1 MAARRKSGA
10 KVKSPPAKKW
20 NADFLAALAQSSNVT
35 LAAKKAGIDVSAVYK
50 ERRAKPEFYRQWQE
64 ALAEGYD
71 NLEMDL
77 LHRLRIGQLEG
88 GKVQARRKFDNAI
101 AFRLLTAHREA
112 VGRQRALRASE
123 DEDAIIASITEK
135 LEDMKAR
142 QDAARALTEEDGV
155 YRVGSDSDSGG
166 DDVGAD

>member
-10 KVKSPPAKKW
+10 KVKSPPTKKW
-20 NADFLAALAQSSNVT
+20 NSDFMAALAQSSNVT
-35 LAAKKAGIDVSAVYK
+35 LAARKAGIDVSAVYR

-64 ALAEGYD
+64 ALTEGYD

-88 GKVQARRKFDNAI
+88 GKAQARRKFDNAI

-112 VGRQRALRASE
+112 VGRQKALRASE

-135 LEDMKAR
+135 LEKMKAR
-142 QDAARALTEEDGV
+142 QDAARALTEDDGV
-155 YRVGSDSDSGG
+155 YRMGSDGG
-166 DDVGAD
+166 DDDDRAD

>member
-1 MAARRKSGA
+1 MAKRTTRTSGCRK
-10 KVKSPPAKKW
+10 KKTPPKTKW
-20 NADFLAALAQSSNVT
+20 QADFLAALAQSSNVT
-35 LAAKKAGIDVSAVYK
+35 LAAQKAGIDVSTVYK
-50 ERRAKPEFYRQWQE
+50 CRRAEPEFYRNWQE

-88 GKVQARRKFDNAI
+88 GKAQARRKFDKAI

-112 VGRQRALRASE
+112 VGRQKAMRASE

-135 LEDMKAR
+135 LEKMKAR
-142 QDAARALTEEDGV
+142 QDAARALTEEDGI
-155 YRVGSDSDSGG
+155 YRIDSDA
-166 DDVGAD
+166 GAD

>member
-1 MAARRKSGA
+1 MAKRTVRKTKPKTPPKA
-10 KVKSPPAKKW
+10 KW
-20 NADFLAALAQSSNVT
+20 QADFLAALAQSSNVT
-35 LAAKKAGIDVSAVYK
+35 LAAQKAGIDVRTVYK
-50 ERRAKPEFYRQWQE
+50 ARRAEPEFYRNWQE

-88 GKVQARRKFDNAI
+88 GKAQARRKFDNAI

-112 VGRQRALRASE
+112 VGRQKAMRASE

-135 LEDMKAR
+135 LEKMKER
-142 QDAARALTEEDGV
+142 QDAVRAMAEEDGI
-155 YRVGSDSDSGG
+155 YRVAEDDS
-166 DDVGAD
+166 AD

>member
-1 MAARRKSGA
+1 MATKRAGKRRKT
-10 KVKSPPAKKW
+10 PAKDKW
-20 NADFLAALAQSSNVT
+20 QADFLAALAHTSNVT
-35 LAAKKAGIDVSAVYK
+35 LAATKARIDVSTVYRA
-50 ERRAKPEFYRQWQE
+50 RRAEAEFNRRWQE

-88 GKVQARRKFDNAI
+88 GKAQARRKFDNAI

-112 VGRQRALRASE
+112 VGRQKALRASE

-135 LEDMKAR
+135 LEKMKAR
-142 QDAARALTEEDGV
+142 QLAAEAMADEDRDDRAD
-155 YRVGSDSDSGG
+155 
-166 DDVGAD
+166 

>member
-1 MAARRKSGA
+1 MAARGKKAAAARSKAPPKA
-10 KVKSPPAKKW
+10 KW
-20 NADFLAALAQSSNVT
+20 QADFLAALAHSSNVT
-35 LAAKKAGIDVSAVYK
+35 LAAQKAGIDVSTVYRS
-50 ERRAKPEFYRQWQE
+50 RRAEPDFYRRWQE

-88 GKVQARRKFDNAI
+88 GKAQARRKFDNAI

-112 VGRQRALRASE
+112 VGRQKALRACE

-135 LEDMKAR
+135 LEKMKER
-142 QDAARALTEEDGV
+142 QDAARAMAEEDSAYQAG
-155 YRVGSDSDSGG
+155 GPAG
-166 DDVGAD
+166 DDDRAD

>member
-1 MAARRKSGA
+1 MAARGKQAAGA
-10 KVKSPPAKKW
+10 KKKAPPRARW
-20 NADFLAALAQSSNVT
+20 QADFLAALAHSSNVT
-35 LAAKKAGIDVSAVYK
+35 LAAQKAGVDVSTVYRS
-50 ERRAKPEFYRQWQE
+50 RRAEPDFYRRWQE

-88 GKVQARRKFDNAI
+88 GKAQARRKFDNAI

-112 VGRQRALRASE
+112 VGRQKALRASE

-135 LEDMKAR
+135 LEKMKER
-142 QDAARALTEEDGV
+142 QEAARAMAEEDSAYQAGAPA
-155 YRVGSDSDSGG
+155 
-166 DDVGAD
+166 DDE